1 MRVLITNLYLAN
13 NSGSEV
19 VVELLADGLRRA
31 GHLPMVLAPTL
42 GPQADRMRVRGHVI
56 VDRIAALPA
65 PPDIIHAQHV
75 TVALSALA
83 AFPETP
89 AVFACHSGN
98 YEVEAPRLHP
108 QIRRWIAVD
117 DLCRDRCL
125 SRGVPPDRLSVI
137 PNAVDLDRFS
147 RRAPLSA
154 KPRRALL
161 LTKNE
166 GHADAIRAAC
176 AAHDV
181 ELVALGPAFGR
192 VDHQIEREL
201 PNHDLVFATARM
213 ALEAAAVGC
222 AVVVCDARGF
232 AGLLTAERLADWRR
246 LNFGARLLARP
257 TMQSLVADA
266 IAAYDAQDAC
276 RVTDILRAEASLTDC
291 IAQHV
296 AVYEAALSDPAPSPR
311 DVTAA
316 TAAWI
321 EEFAPMSRGRAW
333 EIVAREQFGLE
344 SDAMASAL
352 AGSEQ
357 RLVNEMARLAE
368 QNAQRIDREVGA
380 IPAQLGPAFQQL
392 AQASQEVAARLDQR
406 LTDIGAKVEESR
418 QDLRMHAENLDAGL
432 KHVRT
437 RIDDRPIKALFGK
450 TWRTVVPRA
459 IRAPLF
465 RLRQRL
471 VGGKQR

>member
-42 GPQADRMRVRGHVI
+42 GPQADRMRVRGHVV

-125 SRGVPPDRLSVI
+125 SRGIPPDRLSVI
-137 PNAVDLDRFS
+137 LNAVDLERFS
-147 RRAPLSA
+147 RRPSLPA

-176 AAHDV
+176 AAQNV
-181 ELVALGPAFGR
+181 ELVTLGPAFGR

-232 AGLLTAERLADWRR
+232 AGLLTAERLPDWRR

-257 TMQSLVADA
+257 TTHQLVADA
-266 IAAYDAQDAC
+266 IAAYDAQDASS
-276 RVTDILRAEASLTDC
+276 VTDLLRAEASLTDC
-291 IAQHV
+291 IVQHI
-296 AVYEAALSDPAPSPR
+296 AVYQAALSDPAPSPR
-311 DVTAA
+311 DVAAA

-321 EEFAPMSRGRAW
+321 EDLAPMSRGRAW

-344 SDAMASAL
+344 SDALASAFV
-352 AGSEQ
+352 ASQQ
-357 RLVNEMARLAE
+357 RLVNEMTRVSE
-368 QNAQRIDREVGA
+368 QNAQRIAQEVGD
-380 IPAQLGPAFQQL
+380 IPDRLGPAFQQL
-392 AQASQEVAARLDQR
+392 AEASRESTAHIDQR
-406 LTDIGAKVEESR
+406 LTNIGAQVEKSR
-418 QDLRMHAENLDAGL
+418 QDMRAHAEVVDGGL
-432 KHVRT
+432 KDLRT
-437 RIDDRPIKALFGK
+437 RIDNRPIKAFVGK
-450 TWRTVVPRA
+450 AWRTIVPRA

-465 RLRQRL
+465 RLRQRI
-471 VGGKQR
+471 VGGKPR